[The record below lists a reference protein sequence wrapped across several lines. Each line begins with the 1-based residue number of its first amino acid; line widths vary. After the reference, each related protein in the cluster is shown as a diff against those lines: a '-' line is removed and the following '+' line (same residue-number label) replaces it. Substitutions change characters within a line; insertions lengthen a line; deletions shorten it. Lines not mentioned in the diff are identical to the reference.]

1 MGQSCVYNRADGFGY
16 VTPTQ
21 ECGPNGREPSMEFHM
36 RNKTLTSSMAGALLF
51 GGTLGGATAANA
63 GVVGIA
69 GNSSA
74 AALQLAYDGSAYQS
88 IGDDGSP
95 MDGPVSFSDS
105 TYGSVTCSQFTA
117 SGFSLV
123 VNSTAAATQQT
134 FFVQQNFTVT
144 EAVNFTLTGYL
155 PSADSGSSSITAGTT
170 FYADSGSALGA
181 FSTSGTLQAGTYRFV
196 YTNGGGGSQ
205 NRTLFNLS
213 FSAVPAPGAI
223 ALLGA
228 AGLIG
233 GRRRR
238 A

>member
-1 MGQSCVYNRADGFGY
+1 MRTQTI
-16 VTPTQ
+16 TP
-21 ECGPNGREPSMEFHM
+21 
-36 RNKTLTSSMAGALLF
+36 LMAGALLF
-51 GGTLGGATAANA
+51 GGTLGVATAANA
-63 GVVGIA
+63 GVVGIS
-69 GNSSA
+69 GNTSVAS
-74 AALQLAYDGSAYQS
+74 LQLAYDGSAYQS
-88 IGDDGSP
+88 IGVNSSP

-155 PSADSGSSSITAGTT
+155 PSAGSGSSNISNGATV
-170 FYADSGSALGA
+170 YADSGSALGA

>member
-1 MGQSCVYNRADGFGY
+1 
-16 VTPTQ
+16 
-21 ECGPNGREPSMEFHM
+21 M
-36 RNKTLTSSMAGALLF
+36 RNNTMTKCAVGAMLF
-51 GGTLGGATAANA
+51 GGTLGGATAASA
-63 GVVGIA
+63 GVVGVA
-69 GNSSA
+69 GNTSVAS
-74 AALQLAYDGSAYQS
+74 LQLAYDGSAYQS
-88 IGDDGSP
+88 IGVNSSP

-155 PSADSGSSSITAGTT
+155 PSAGSGSSNISNGATV
-170 FYADSGSALGA
+170 YADSGSALGA

>member
-1 MGQSCVYNRADGFGY
+1 
-16 VTPTQ
+16 
-21 ECGPNGREPSMEFHM
+21 M
-36 RNKTLTSSMAGALLF
+36 RNNTMTKCAVGAMLF

-63 GVVGIA
+63 GVLGIS
-69 GNSSA
+69 GNTSA

-88 IGDDGSP
+88 FGVNSSP

-123 VNSTAAATQQT
+123 VNSTAAATQQS

-144 EAVNFTLTGYL
+144 DAVNFTLTGYL
-155 PSADSGSSSITAGTT
+155 PSANSGSSSITAGTT

-196 YTNGGGGSQ
+196 YTNGGGGAQ
-205 NRTLFNLS
+205 DRTLFNLS
-213 FSAVPAPGAI
+213 FSAVPAPGAV
-223 ALLGA
+223 ALVGL
-228 AGLIG
+228 AGLVT

-238 A
+238 N

>member
-1 MGQSCVYNRADGFGY
+1 
-16 VTPTQ
+16 
-21 ECGPNGREPSMEFHM
+21 M

-63 GVVGIA
+63 GVVGVA
-69 GNSSA
+69 GNSSSA
-74 AALQLAYDGSAYQS
+74 ILSLAYYDDPYLAVQGS
-88 IGDDGSP
+88 GSP
-95 MDGPVSFSDS
+95 MNGPVSAVDP
-105 TYGSVTCSQFTA
+105 TVGSITCSQFTA

-123 VNSTAAATQQT
+123 VNSTAAANLQS
-134 FFVQQNFTVT
+134 FWVQQYFTVT
-144 EAVNFTLTGYL
+144 DAVNFSLTGYL
-155 PSADSGSSSITAGTT
+155 PVSSSRASITVGSI
-170 FYADSGSALGA
+170 FYADSGSDAGV
-181 FSTSGTLQAGTYRFV
+181 FNTSGTLQAGTYLFG
-196 YTNGGGGSQ
+196 YTSAANGPQSG
-205 NRTLFNLS
+205 TLFNLS

>member
-1 MGQSCVYNRADGFGY
+1 
-16 VTPTQ
+16 
-21 ECGPNGREPSMEFHM
+21 M
-36 RNKTLTSSMAGALLF
+36 RNNTMTKCAVGAMLF
-51 GGTLGGATAANA
+51 GGTLGGATAASA
-63 GVVGIA
+63 GVVGVA
-69 GNSSA
+69 GNSSSA
-74 AALQLAYDGSAYQS
+74 SLQLAYDGSAYQS
-88 IGDDGSP
+88 IGVNSSP

-155 PSADSGSSSITAGTT
+155 PSAGSGSSNISNGANV
-170 FYADSGSALGA
+170 YADSGSALGA
-181 FSTSGTLQAGTYRFV
+181 FSTSGTLQAGTYRFQ

-223 ALLGA
+223 ALLGV
-228 AGLIG
+228 AGLVG
-233 GRRRR
+233 ARRRR

>member
-1 MGQSCVYNRADGFGY
+1 
-16 VTPTQ
+16 
-21 ECGPNGREPSMEFHM
+21 M

-88 IGDDGSP
+88 IGVNSSP

-155 PSADSGSSSITAGTT
+155 PSAGSGSSNISNGANV
-170 FYADSGSALGA
+170 YADSGSALGA
-181 FSTSGTLQAGTYRFV
+181 FSTSGTLQAGTYRFQ
-196 YTNGGGGSQ
+196 YKNGGGGAQ
-205 NRTLFNLS
+205 DRTLFNLS
-213 FSAVPAPGAI
+213 FSAVPAPGAV
-223 ALLGA
+223 ALLGV
-228 AGLIG
+228 AGLVG
-233 GRRRR
+233 ARRRR

>member
-1 MGQSCVYNRADGFGY
+1 
-16 VTPTQ
+16 
-21 ECGPNGREPSMEFHM
+21 M
-36 RNKTLTSSMAGALLF
+36 RNNTMTKCAVGAMLF

-63 GVVGIA
+63 GVLGIS
-69 GNSSA
+69 GNTSA

-88 IGDDGSP
+88 FGVNSSP

-155 PSADSGSSSITAGTT
+155 PSAGSGSSNISNGATV
-170 FYADSGSALGA
+170 YADSGSALGA
-181 FSTSGTLQAGTYRFV
+181 FSTSGTLQAGTYRFQ
-196 YTNGGGGSQ
+196 YTNGGGGAQ
-205 NRTLFNLS
+205 DRTLFNLS
-213 FSAVPAPGAI
+213 FSAVPAPGAV
-223 ALLGA
+223 ALVGL
-228 AGLIG
+228 AGLVT

-238 A
+238 N

>member
-1 MGQSCVYNRADGFGY
+1 
-16 VTPTQ
+16 
-21 ECGPNGREPSMEFHM
+21 M
-36 RNKTLTSSMAGALLF
+36 RNNTMTKCAVGAMLF
-51 GGTLGGATAANA
+51 GGTLGGATAASA
-63 GVVGIA
+63 GVVGVA
-69 GNSSA
+69 GNTSVAS
-74 AALQLAYDGSAYQS
+74 LQLAYDGSAYQS
-88 IGDDGSP
+88 IGVNSSP

-123 VNSTAAATQQT
+123 VNSTAAATQQS

-155 PSADSGSSSITAGTT
+155 PLAGSGSSNISNGANV
-170 FYADSGSALGA
+170 YADSGSALGA
-181 FSTSGTLQAGTYRFV
+181 FSTSGTLQAGTYRFQ
-196 YTNGGGGSQ
+196 YTNGGGGAQ
-205 NRTLFNLS
+205 DRTLFNLS

>member
-1 MGQSCVYNRADGFGY
+1 
-16 VTPTQ
+16 
-21 ECGPNGREPSMEFHM
+21 M
-36 RNKTLTSSMAGALLF
+36 RNNTMTKCAVGAMLF

-63 GVVGIA
+63 GVLGIS
-69 GNSSA
+69 GNTSA
-74 AALQLAYDGSAYQS
+74 AALQLAYDGWTYQS
-88 IGDDGSP
+88 FGVNSSP

-105 TYGSVTCSQFTA
+105 TYGSITCSQFTA

-123 VNSTAAATQQT
+123 VNSTAAATQQS

-144 EAVNFTLTGYL
+144 DAVNFSLTGYL

-196 YTNGGGGSQ
+196 YTNGGGGAQ
-205 NRTLFNLS
+205 DRTLFNLS
-213 FSAVPAPGAI
+213 FSAVPAPGAV
-223 ALLGA
+223 ALVGL
-228 AGLIG
+228 AGLVA

-238 A
+238 N

>member
-1 MGQSCVYNRADGFGY
+1 
-16 VTPTQ
+16 
-21 ECGPNGREPSMEFHM
+21 M
-36 RNKTLTSSMAGALLF
+36 RNNTMTKCAVGAMLF
-51 GGTLGGATAANA
+51 GGTLGGATAASA
-63 GVVGIA
+63 GVVGVA
-69 GNSSA
+69 GNTSVAS
-74 AALQLAYDGSAYQS
+74 LQLAYDGSAYQS
-88 IGDDGSP
+88 IGVNSSP

-123 VNSTAAATQQT
+123 VNSTAAATQQS

-155 PSADSGSSSITAGTT
+155 PSAGSGSSNISNGATV
-170 FYADSGSALGA
+170 YADSGSALGA
-181 FSTSGTLQAGTYRFV
+181 FSTSGTLQAGTYRFQ
-196 YTNGGGGSQ
+196 YTNGGGGAQ
-205 NRTLFNLS
+205 DRTLFNLS

>member
-1 MGQSCVYNRADGFGY
+1 
-16 VTPTQ
+16 
-21 ECGPNGREPSMEFHM
+21 M

-63 GVVGIA
+63 GVVGIS
-69 GNSSA
+69 GNTSEA
-74 AALQLAYDGSAYQS
+74 TLQLAFDGSSYES
-88 IGDDGSP
+88 FGDFGSP

-123 VNSTAAATQQT
+123 VNSTAAATQQS

-144 EAVNFTLTGYL
+144 DAVNFTLTGYL
-155 PSADSGSSSITAGTT
+155 PSASSGSSSITAGST

-181 FSTSGTLQAGTYRFV
+181 FSTSGTLQAGTYRFQ
-196 YTNGGGGSQ
+196 YTNGGGGAQ
-205 NRTLFNLS
+205 DRTLFNLS
-213 FSAVPAPGAI
+213 FSAVPAPGAV
-223 ALLGA
+223 ALLGV
-228 AGLIG
+228 AGLVG
-233 GRRRR
+233 ARRRR

>member
-1 MGQSCVYNRADGFGY
+1 
-16 VTPTQ
+16 
-21 ECGPNGREPSMEFHM
+21 M
-36 RNKTLTSSMAGALLF
+36 RNNTMTKCAVGAMLF
-51 GGTLGGATAANA
+51 GGTLGGATAASA
-63 GVVGIA
+63 GVVGVA
-69 GNSSA
+69 GNTSVAS
-74 AALQLAYDGSAYQS
+74 LQLAYDGSAYQS
-88 IGDDGSP
+88 IGVNSSP

-181 FSTSGTLQAGTYRFV
+181 FSTSGTLQAGTYRFQ
-196 YTNGGGGSQ
+196 YTNGGGGAQ
-205 NRTLFNLS
+205 DRTLFNLS
-213 FSAVPAPGAI
+213 FSAVPAPGAV
-223 ALLGA
+223 ALVGL
-228 AGLIG
+228 AGLVT

-238 A
+238 N

>member
-1 MGQSCVYNRADGFGY
+1 
-16 VTPTQ
+16 
-21 ECGPNGREPSMEFHM
+21 M
-36 RNKTLTSSMAGALLF
+36 RNNTMTKCAVGAMLF

-63 GVVGIA
+63 GVLGIS
-69 GNSSA
+69 GNTSA

-88 IGDDGSP
+88 FGVNSSP

-144 EAVNFTLTGYL
+144 DAVNFTLTGYL
-155 PSADSGSSSITAGTT
+155 QSASSGSSSITAGTT
-170 FYADSGSALGA
+170 FYADSGSDVGG

-196 YTNGGGGSQ
+196 YTNGGGGAQ
-205 NRTLFNLS
+205 DRTLFNLS
-213 FSAVPAPGAI
+213 FSAVPAPGAV
-223 ALLGA
+223 ALVGL
-228 AGLIG
+228 AGLVT

-238 A
+238 N

>member
-1 MGQSCVYNRADGFGY
+1 
-16 VTPTQ
+16 
-21 ECGPNGREPSMEFHM
+21 M
-36 RNKTLTSSMAGALLF
+36 RNNTMTKCAVGAMLF

-63 GVVGIA
+63 GVLGIS
-69 GNSSA
+69 GNTSA

-88 IGDDGSP
+88 FGVNSSP

-123 VNSTAAATQQT
+123 VNSTAAATQQS

-144 EAVNFTLTGYL
+144 DAVNFTLTGYL
-155 PSADSGSSSITAGTT
+155 QSASSGSSSITAGTT
-170 FYADSGSALGA
+170 FYADSGSDVGG

-196 YTNGGGGSQ
+196 YTNGGGGAQ
-205 NRTLFNLS
+205 DRTLFNLS
-213 FSAVPAPGAI
+213 FSAVPTPGAV
-223 ALLGA
+223 ALVGL
-228 AGLIG
+228 AGLVT

-238 A
+238 N

>member
-1 MGQSCVYNRADGFGY
+1 
-16 VTPTQ
+16 
-21 ECGPNGREPSMEFHM
+21 M
-36 RNKTLTSSMAGALLF
+36 RNNTMTKCAVGAMLF
-51 GGTLGGATAANA
+51 GGTLGGATAASA
-63 GVVGIA
+63 GVVGVP
-69 GNSSA
+69 GNTSV

-88 IGDDGSP
+88 IGVNSSP

-155 PSADSGSSSITAGTT
+155 PSAGSGSSNISNGANV
-170 FYADSGSALGA
+170 YADSGSALGA
-181 FSTSGTLQAGTYRFV
+181 FSTSGTLQAGTYRFQ
-196 YTNGGGGSQ
+196 YTNGGGGAQ
-205 NRTLFNLS
+205 DRTLFNLS
-213 FSAVPAPGAI
+213 FSAVPAPGAV
-223 ALLGA
+223 ALVGL
-228 AGLIG
+228 AGLVT

-238 A
+238 N

>member
-1 MGQSCVYNRADGFGY
+1 
-16 VTPTQ
+16 
-21 ECGPNGREPSMEFHM
+21 M
-36 RNKTLTSSMAGALLF
+36 RNNTMTKCAVGAMLF

-63 GVVGIA
+63 GVLGIS
-69 GNSSA
+69 GNTSA

-88 IGDDGSP
+88 FGVNSSP

-123 VNSTAAATQQT
+123 VNSTAAATQQS

-155 PSADSGSSSITAGTT
+155 PSAGSGSSNISNGATV
-170 FYADSGSALGA
+170 YADSGSALGA
-181 FSTSGTLQAGTYRFV
+181 FSTSGTLQAGTYRFQ
-196 YTNGGGGSQ
+196 YTNGGGGAQ
-205 NRTLFNLS
+205 DRTLFNLS
-213 FSAVPAPGAI
+213 FSAVPAPGAV
-223 ALLGA
+223 ALVGL
-228 AGLIG
+228 AGLVT

-238 A
+238 N